1 MLGGLSL
8 LCWRHACMPKASSL
22 AAPTDPMSQIM
33 KKKSEYIPAVR
44 NAPES
49 ESDLA
54 SRISRHLLDLI
65 GHVPQTAEK
74 RADNANA
81 RVRAL
86 TSAAANKAA
95 LAAGTLAL
103 PPGPLGWLTIVPELV
118 AIWRIQA
125 QLVADLSGVFGVS
138 ARLSREQMMYCLFRH
153 AAAQAVRDLV
163 VQIGGRLIAQDVP
176 ARIIERVAKAIGMR
190 VTRRLVGGGV
200 SRWLPVI
207 GAVGVGAYAWYDTRQ
222 VARTAISL
230 FGGGPT
236 TVDVYLAAMDAE
248 DALATDQAEP
258 GEPDR
263 KRA

>member
-1 MLGGLSL
+1 M
-8 LCWRHACMPKASSL
+8 
-22 AAPTDPMSQIM
+22 TETM

-44 NAPES
+44 SAPET
-49 ESDLA
+49 EADLA
-54 SRISRHLLDLI
+54 SRISRHLLELI
-65 GHVPQTAEK
+65 GHVPDTGEQ
-74 RADNANA
+74 RSGNADA

-86 TSAAANKAA
+86 TNAAANKAA

-125 QLVADLSGVFGVS
+125 QLVADLSGVFGVHG
-138 ARLSREQMMYCLFRH
+138 RLSREQMMYCLFRH

-163 VQIGGRLIAQDVP
+163 VQIGGRLIAQDVSM
-176 ARIIERVAKAIGMR
+176 RVIERVAKAIGVR
-190 VTRRLVGGGV
+190 VTRRLIGGGV

-222 VARTAISL
+222 VARTAIGL

-236 TVDVYLAAMDAE
+236 TVDAYLAAMDAE
-248 DALATDQAEP
+248 DALAAAQDEA

-263 KRA
+263 RRA